1 VSDVIAMGPNAFHG
15 APATTPER
23 LEIDVRCRTYRRL

>member
-1 VSDVIAMGPNAFHG
+1 MGPNAFHSD
-15 APATTPER
+15 PATSPEM